1 MREDGPL
8 LPIKAASSVT
18 ALFLQVGTVTLGG
31 LNDIADDARI
41 TKLLAAWLIPIG
53 PEIYESFSSF
63 GVGLRANRALSPS

>member
-1 MREDGPL
+1 M
-8 LPIKAASSVT
+8 
-18 ALFLQVGTVTLGG
+18 TLGG